1 MYSPQHTPPL
11 PPKQTKPTIIY
22 DRATLYEDYKIMI
35 EGYSSKKKISKPNI
49 IITVIC
55 ISIFMLGM
63 MKLSAK
69 IPPKDEDDEHR
80 II

>member
-1 MYSPQHTPPL
+1 
-11 PPKQTKPTIIY
+11 
-22 DRATLYEDYKIMI
+22 MI
-35 EGYSSKKKISKPNI
+35 LAAFVAFYQQNFPKPNV

-55 ISIFMLGM
+55 IAIFMFGM

-69 IPPKDEDDEHR
+69 IPPKDEDDEHK

>member
-1 MYSPQHTPPL
+1 
-11 PPKQTKPTIIY
+11 
-22 DRATLYEDYKIMI
+22 MI
-35 EGYSSKKKISKPNI
+35 LAVFIAFYQQNSSKPNI

>member
-1 MYSPQHTPPL
+1 M
-11 PPKQTKPTIIY
+11 KKFIIP
-22 DRATLYEDYKIMI
+22 IMI
-35 EGYSSKKKISKPNI
+35 VAVFIAFYQQNTPKPNV

-55 ISIFMLGM
+55 VVIFMLGM